1 MLVQSRER
9 MMKHPVDVHVGKRV
23 RHRRWMVGMTQQQL
37 ADKVGI
43 KFQQIQ
49 KYETGMNRISASRL
63 WDIADALSVSIS
75 FFFEGLGAEAQVPD
89 EQLGDILADKEALML
104 VRSYYAIPE
113 AQRRRLFDLAKVLS
127 DAA

>member
-1 MLVQSRER
+1 
-9 MMKHPVDVHVGKRV
+9 MKHPVDVHVGKRI

-37 ADKVGI
+37 GEAVGI

-49 KYETGMNRISASRL
+49 KYETGMNRVSASRL
-63 WDIADALSVSIS
+63 WDIAHAMDVPIN
-75 FFFEGLGAEAQVPD
+75 FFFEGLEDEGVAAKQAENT
-89 EQLGDILADKEALML
+89 LGDLLADKEALEL

-113 AQRRRLFDLAKVLS
+113 NQRRRLFDLARVLS

>member
-1 MLVQSRER
+1 
-9 MMKHPVDVHVGKRV
+9 MKHPVDVHVGKRI

-37 ADKVGI
+37 AEQVGI

-49 KYETGMNRISASRL
+49 KYETGMNRVSASRL
-63 WDIADALSVSIS
+63 WDISETLSVPIS
-75 FFFEGLGAEAQVPD
+75 FFFDGIEGAGERVADAAVP
-89 EQLGDILADKEALML
+89 GDILADKEALEL

-113 AQRRRLFDLAKVLS
+113 NQRRRLFELARVLS

>member
-1 MLVQSRER
+1 
-9 MMKHPVDVHVGKRV
+9 MKHPVDVHVGKRV

-37 ADKVGI
+37 GEKVGI

-63 WDIADALSVSIS
+63 WDIARALGVPVS
-75 FFFEGLGAEAQVPD
+75 FFFEGLEEGEAAAPAQTAA
-89 EQLGDILADKEALML
+89 QTRGDLLADKEALEL

-113 AQRRRLFDLAKVLS
+113 EQRRRLFDLARVLS

>member
-1 MLVQSRER
+1 
-9 MMKHPVDVHVGKRV
+9 MKHPVDAHVGKRI
-23 RHRRWMVGMTQQQL
+23 RHRRWMIAMTQQQL

-49 KYETGMNRISASRL
+49 KYETGMNRVSASRL
-63 WDIADALSVSIS
+63 WDIADALGVTIA
-75 FFFEGLGAEAQVPD
+75 FFFEGLAEGDVPKAPGAD
-89 EQLGDILADKEALML
+89 RMADKEALEL

-113 AQRRRLFDLAKVLS
+113 AQRRRLFDLARVLS